1 MAGIKDMLDNILNP
15 KPKATASSGVGKATT
30 GAAGVGKTT
39 TAAGTSSTAHLWG
52 TTQSL
57 AQQKAV
63 LAKKTH
69 QDFINA
75 AYKAAKELKHKDPW
89 PMIKRAGWMKFT
101 DNRDALY
108 TGPAI
113 DEIEALNP
121 EEKAALKKQLGV

>member
-1 MAGIKDMLDNILNP
+1 MAGIQDLLDNILNP
-15 KPKATASSGVGKATT
+15 KPKTTATSGVGKATT
-30 GAAGVGKTT
+30 GAAKVGKTT
-39 TAAGTSSTAHLWG
+39 TAAGSSSTSHLWG
-52 TTQSL
+52 TL
-57 AQQKAV
+57 AQQKAI

-75 AYKAAKELKHKDPW
+75 AYKAAKEMKNKDPW
-89 PMIKRAGWMKFT
+89 PLIKRAGWMKFT

-113 DEIEALNP
+113 DEIKALSD